1 MKLPTWNES
10 EKEYY
15 KLLAD
20 ALEKSWTGVI
30 ITNREGKAVYCNE
43 AYSSVSGYTVEML
56 EATTMYDWK
65 ATSEENVS
73 SSIAVFEQEKEIYL
87 EQKSMITDKRCMIK
101 AFPIHDD
108 EGQVKYAVSHLLDIT
123 KLNELKKELDKEK
136 LSLSQQNEEIERLL
150 NLIGGDDEAKI
161 VYKSQAMEKL
171 MVAVSM
177 ISKSDATI
185 LISGESG
192 TGKDLIARE
201 LHKNSYRADKPFMAI
216 NCSAIPENLL
226 ESELFGYEA
235 GAFTGGHYKGK
246 KGILKTAND
255 GTIFLDEIGDMPLA
269 LQAKLLRTLQNRE
282 IHPLGARNPIKI
294 NVRFIAATNMDLMA
308 EVKKKR
314 FREDLYYRL
323 SVVPLH
329 VPPLRK
335 RPEDIPLLAHYF
347 MKYYNI
353 KYSKSKILT
362 GDAIQLLYRKSFPG
376 NVRQLKNLIEHAYLI
391 TASNV
396 IDASILKSIYE
407 KQNKNFESP
416 QIDFISPQVSS
427 QGTLQEMLEEYE
439 KSILK
444 DYRKKFKSTY
454 KMADALGTN
463 QSTIARKLHKYHIE

>member
-1 MKLPTWNES
+1 
-10 EKEYY
+10 
-15 KLLAD
+15 
-20 ALEKSWTGVI
+20 
-30 ITNREGKAVYCNE
+30 
-43 AYSSVSGYTVEML
+43 
-56 EATTMYDWK
+56 
-65 ATSEENVS
+65 
-73 SSIAVFEQEKEIYL
+73 
-87 EQKSMITDKRCMIK
+87 
-101 AFPIHDD
+101 
-108 EGQVKYAVSHLLDIT
+108 
-123 KLNELKKELDKEK
+123 
-136 LSLSQQNEEIERLL
+136 
-150 NLIGGDDEAKI
+150 
-161 VYKSQAMEKL
+161 

-362 GDAIQLLYRKSFPG
+362 EDAIQLLYRKSFPG

-407 KQNKNFESP
+407 KQNENFESP